1 MEIRFILFPSTRD
14 LKEDNTNKV
23 ALQNRNRDRDR
34 ESAFR
39 RRRKKGGFDALSLFS
54 SLSLAIFFAALLLF
68 TRFDDDDAFYSD
80 VSDAF
85 TRKHETKRLGE
96 KLSFRVS
103 NPNFEKLF
111 FRLFFFS
118 LFASKGKSVASCARF
133 V

>member
-34 ESAFR
+34 ESAF

-85 TRKHETKRLGE
+85 TRNRKQKDSD
-96 KLSFRVS
+96 K
-103 NPNFEKLF
+103 K
-111 FRLFFFS
+111 
-118 LFASKGKSVASCARF
+118 
-133 V
+133 

>member
-85 TRKHETKRLGE
+85 TRKHETKDSE
-96 KLSFRVS
+96 K
-103 NPNFEKLF
+103 N
-111 FRLFFFS
+111 
-118 LFASKGKSVASCARF
+118 
-133 V
+133 

>member
-39 RRRKKGGFDALSLFS
+39 RRKKGFFS
-54 SLSLAIFFAALLLF
+54 SLSLAIFFAVLLLF

-85 TRKHETKRLGE
+85 TRNTKHKDSEKTK
-96 KLSFRVS
+96 F
-103 NPNFEKLF
+103 
-111 FRLFFFS
+111 
-118 LFASKGKSVASCARF
+118 
-133 V
+133 